1 MNNVL
6 IVVPL
11 HQSSKDL
18 LSNETFNKFKD
29 NLKIIYVNDE
39 ESKNILVKAD
49 INTFPRLMVYSNN
62 DYISIVGITKIISF
76 LISIYGNNNQQ
87 KNPQSMPEIVKNIE
101 HSENIIYSTNKLV
114 IIYKQQIED
123 VDPKH
128 YDIIISTPQ
137 MFLTGEN
144 VIQIEQ
150 LNKKVFDAILQRSK
164 DYTRILVFDENIG
177 KSIASY
183 YMFHIERFPVEEIEK
198 FTNTKIREEQMFLM

>member
-29 NLKIIYVNDE
+29 NLKIIYINDE

-114 IIYKQQIED
+114 IIYKQQIEG

>member
-29 NLKIIYVNDE
+29 NLKIIYINDE

>member
-18 LSNETFNKFKD
+18 LNNETFNKFKD